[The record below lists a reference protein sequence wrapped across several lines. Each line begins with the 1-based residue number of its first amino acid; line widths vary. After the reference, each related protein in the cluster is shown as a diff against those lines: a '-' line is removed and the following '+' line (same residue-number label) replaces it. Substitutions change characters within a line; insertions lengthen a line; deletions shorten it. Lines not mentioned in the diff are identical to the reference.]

1 MVYYNE
7 HDPFA
12 AAWLRELIAAYQRSP
27 LPRPGYTYE
36 RAMSLPHLA
45 TALKHM
51 EPHRK
56 TRSNDTMY
64 CSCGKSWDMNDPY
77 PPEGCMK

>member
-1 MVYYNE
+1 MT
-7 HDPFA
+7 A
-12 AAWLRELIAAYQRSP
+12 RTAYQRST
-27 LPRPGYTYE
+27 LPRLGYTYE

-45 TALKHM
+45 ICLRHMVRHM
-51 EPHRK
+51 ERHVQHQA
-56 TRSNDTMY
+56 SDTIY